1 MDNKLN
7 NQTPLMRQ
15 YQEIKDRY
23 PFATVF
29 FRLGDFY
36 EMFGNDAI
44 EAAPILE
51 VTLTKRTNTP
61 MCGVPYHAINGYL
74 QKLVKAGKKIAICE
88 QLEEPGAG
96 KKIVKRDVVRLITPG
111 TILEDNLLTAKVNN
125 YLAALCFRNDTSQAN
140 GEDEVGVAFV
150 DISTGE
156 FFTTQASKNIV
167 LQELAKTQ
175 ANEIL
180 ISKDFTC
187 SKTLKALKETQTTIT
202 QVESYLFSTE
212 RAQEKIKQSYKIHSL
227 KPFGLDTKPLS
238 AGACAALLAYIE
250 NTQLSNLPN
259 LSNIRYYSLD
269 NFMSLDEAAIK
280 NLELVRALNT
290 QSTQGSLLEVIDKT
304 LTPMGARMLRS
315 RLLKPLL
322 ILDEIKA
329 RQSAVEF
336 FVENTL
342 VRKTISEYLKK
353 ISDIERILGRIASNT
368 ANPRELLGL
377 KTSLDATVEIKQ
389 ALIPAGILSLPKA
402 ISEIKE
408 DINIKIDVALLIEQ
422 TINPEPPINFK
433 MGGIIKT
440 GFNTELDE
448 LNALR
453 TDTKKLIS
461 EIETT
466 EKQKTGITSLKV
478 GYTSV
483 YGYYI
488 EITKSYLH
496 LTPQH
501 YIRKQT
507 VTGGERFITPEL
519 KAFEE
524 KVLTAED
531 KIIKLEL
538 FLFNMLKQEILTHT
552 QELRKCASAIAELD
566 FFVSLSWV
574 AALNNYV
581 KPQLNDSL
589 QINITDGRHA
599 VIEKHIKSGSFVP
612 NDTLLDGHANH
623 LMLIT
628 GPNMAGKSTYLR
640 QVALICILAQ
650 IGSFVPAQQ
659 ANLSIVDKIF
669 TRIGSGDNLA
679 GGEST
684 FMVEMRETAH
694 ILNQFTQR
702 SLIIL
707 DEVGRGTSTYDG
719 ISIAKAVV
727 EYLNL
732 PRIKNGA
739 GPKVLFATHYF
750 ELTNMAQTQEGITN
764 FNIEVK
770 EWQGEVIFL
779 HKIIPGAADRS
790 YGIHVAKLAGLPDLV
805 IKKASKTLAELE
817 TKLPLSE
824 NNIGNNSPQLSLNY
838 KPIQVKENT
847 SFLSDIMLE
856 LKSIDLENITPIEAF
871 KYLLEL
877 KNRLTKEE

>member
-1 MDNKLN
+1 MDSKLN

-23 PFATVF
+23 PFAIVF

-61 MCGVPYHAINGYL
+61 MCGVPYHALNGYL
-74 QKLVKAGKKIAICE
+74 QKLVKAGRKVAICE
-88 QLEEPGAG
+88 QLEEPSAS

-111 TILEDNLLTAKVNN
+111 TILEENLLSAKVNN
-125 YLAALCFRNDTSQAN
+125 YLAAICFGNDKNKTDNQNEA
-140 GEDEVGVAFV
+140 GIAFV

-156 FFTTQASKNIV
+156 FFTTQASVNIV
-167 LQELAKTQ
+167 LQELTKTS
-175 ANEIL
+175 ANEVL
-180 ISKDFTC
+180 IPKDFTC
-187 SKTLKALKETQTTIT
+187 SKTLQKLREIQSAITT
-202 QVESYLFSTE
+202 VESYLFDPQ

-227 KPFGLDTKPLS
+227 QPFGIDTKPLS
-238 AGACAALLAYIE
+238 AGACAALLTYIE

-259 LSNIRYYSLD
+259 LSNIRYYSLE
-269 NFMSLDEAAIK
+269 NYMSFDETAIK
-280 NLELVRALNT
+280 NLEIVRSLNT
-290 QSTQGSLLEVIDKT
+290 QNTQGSLLEVIDKT

-315 RLLKPLL
+315 RLLQPLL
-322 ILDEIKA
+322 SLDDIKS
-329 RQSAVEF
+329 RQNAVEF
-336 FVENTL
+336 FVENAL
-342 VRKTISEYLKK
+342 IRKTIAEHLKN

-368 ANPRELLGL
+368 ANPREVLAL
-377 KTSLDATVEIKQ
+377 KASLDAIVEINQTLKNDGVF
-389 ALIPAGILSLPKA
+389 LLPKT
-402 ISEIKE
+402 ITEIKTTI
-408 DINIKIDVALLIEQ
+408 DIKNDTAIKIEQ
-422 TINPEPPINFK
+422 TINLEPPINFK
-433 MGGIIKT
+433 IGGVIKQ
-440 GFNTELDE
+440 GYNKELDE
-448 LNALR
+448 LSALR

-461 EIETT
+461 GIEIT

-496 LTPQH
+496 LTPPN

-538 FLFNMLKQEILTHT
+538 FLFNELKQEILTHS
-552 QELRKCASAIAELD
+552 QELRECANAIAELD

-574 AALNNYV
+574 AALNNYT
-581 KPQLNDSL
+581 KPQLDDSL
-589 QINITDGRHA
+589 KINIIDGRHA
-599 VIEKHIKSGSFVP
+599 VIEKYIKSGSFVP
-612 NDTLLDGHANH
+612 NDTCLDGHANH

-659 ANLSIVDKIF
+659 ANLGIVDKIF

-732 PRIKNGA
+732 PRIQKGA

-750 ELTNMAQTQEGITN
+750 ELTNLAQTSEGITN

-790 YGIHVAKLAGLPDLV
+790 YGIHVAKLAGLPELV
-805 IKKASKTLAELE
+805 IKKASKTLIELE
-817 TKLPLSE
+817 TKSPLSE
-824 NNIGNNSPQLSLNY
+824 NKIRNNTPQLDLNY
-838 KPIQVKENT
+838 TPMEANANT
-847 SFLSDIMLE
+847 SFLTDIMLE
-856 LKSIDLENITPIEAF
+856 LKKIDLENITPIEAF
-871 KYLLEL
+871 KYLLDI

>member
-1 MDNKLN
+1 MDNKPN

-61 MCGVPYHAINGYL
+61 MCGVPYHALNGYL
-74 QKLVKAGKKIAICE
+74 QKLVKAGKKVAICE

-111 TILEDNLLTAKVNN
+111 TILEDNLLAAKINN
-125 YLAALCFRNDTSQAN
+125 YLAALCFSNDKNQADSQN
-140 GEDEVGVAFV
+140 EVGVAFV

-167 LQELAKTQ
+167 LQELAKIS
-175 ANEIL
+175 ANEVL

-187 SKTLKALKETQTTIT
+187 SKTLQALKETQTTIT
-202 QVESYLFSTE
+202 QIESYLFSTE

-227 KPFGLDTKPLS
+227 QPFGLDSKPLS
-238 AGACAALLAYIE
+238 AGACAALLSYIE

-290 QSTQGSLLEVIDKT
+290 QSTKGSLLEVIDKT
-304 LTPMGARMLRS
+304 TTPMGARMLRS

-322 ILDEIKA
+322 SLEEIKA
-329 RQSAVEF
+329 RQNAVEF

-342 VRKTISEYLKK
+342 VKKTISEHLKK

-377 KTSLDATVEIKQ
+377 KASLDATVEIKQ

-581 KPQLNDSL
+581 KPLLNDSL

-694 ILNQFTQR
+694 ILNQFTQK

-750 ELTNMAQTQEGITN
+750 ELTNMAQTNEGITN

-824 NNIGNNSPQLSLNY
+824 KNIGNNSPQLSLNY
-838 KPIQVKENT
+838 KPMQVKENT
-847 SFLSDIMLE
+847 SFLPDIMLE
-856 LKSIDLENITPIEAF
+856 LKSMDLENITPIEAF

-877 KNRLTKEE
+877 KNRLTK